1 MALDMIGQVT
11 GMDLFLVERQGRKAV
26 EKTAQNFQ
34 ASIDRWEAHAN
45 DLKQKLQAERDLRKS
60 EQCHSAGLSAQYN
73 LMKKL
78 IADNNGPAYLTKSRM
93 VQVETGTQL
102 SLSQLAYCEAYNVKA
117 KELNVQ
123 QFQLRPL

>member
-1 MALDMIGQVT
+1 MALDMVGQIT

-60 EQCHSAGLSAQYN
+60 EQCHSAGLDGQYQ

-78 IADNNGPAYLTKSRM
+78 VADNNGSAYLNKSGM
-93 VQVETGTQL
+93 VQVETGTLL